1 MESGQGVSI
10 LWCGCWQR
18 PGEGTEPWLEL
29 QVVLSPCSECWRL
42 NSHPGGKQPLC
53 SATYPLQPPPM
64 RVLTVFV
71 CLFKMGF
78 LPSVGIKGVCAPAP
92 PQFTI
97 FLPYAFCSS
106 HRPSSGCAQVL
117 SHPGHTPVTS
127 LAWAPNGGR
136 LLSASPVDAAIL
148 VSGPHP
154 SVLRAFFIWWW
165 EAWGSEIVSVFSL
178 YSEGAILGPQT
189 VNLHCT
195 LSPGLR
201 VEKSFLLLPLFRA
214 FVHGTEQPK

>member
-1 MESGQGVSI
+1 MESGQGISI

-29 QVVLSPCSECWRL
+29 QVVLSPCSECWSL
-42 NSHPGGKQPLC
+42 NSHPRGKQPLC
-53 SATYPLQPPPM
+53 SATYPLQPPPPHACAYRFCLSFQDGVSSQCWDQR
-64 RVLTVFV
+64 RVR
-71 CLFKMGF
+71 
-78 LPSVGIKGVCAPAP
+78 P

-178 YSEGAILGPQT
+178 YSEGAILGPYT

>member
-1 MESGQGVSI
+1 MLEAELPPSGKAAA
-10 LWCGCWQR
+10 
-18 PGEGTEPWLEL
+18 
-29 QVVLSPCSECWRL
+29 VLSHLPS
-42 NSHPGGKQPLC
+42 PAP
-53 SATYPLQPPPM
+53 PPPPM

-78 LPSVGIKGVCAPAP
+78 LPSVGIKGVP
-92 PQFTI
+92 PPPPFTI
-97 FLPYAFCSS
+97 FLPCAFCSS

-201 VEKSFLLLPLFRA
+201 VEKSFLLLPLFWA